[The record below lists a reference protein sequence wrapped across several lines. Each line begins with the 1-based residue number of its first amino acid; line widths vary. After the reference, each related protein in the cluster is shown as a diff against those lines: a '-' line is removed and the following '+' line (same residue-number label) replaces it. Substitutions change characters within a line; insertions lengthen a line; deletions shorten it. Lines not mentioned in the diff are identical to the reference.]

1 MNWTTPQDIRERWI
15 GDDVPDNDQLLRA
28 LIQDAEAIILSTYPA
43 IQARVTAGK
52 LSAAIITF
60 VTTRMVTRVLR
71 NPDNATYSSQ
81 TTGPFTSAKNV
92 GDVDLWMTPDE
103 EEMLSPIVP
112 GKAFSVDLAPYAGI
126 GIGNLIMTGNG
137 YEEGAPYLPPLHQPG
152 CGCESCGYSRGTLNN
167 LPYPYTELED

>member
-1 MNWTTPQDIRERWI
+1 MNWTSPQDIRERWI

-43 IQARVTAGK
+43 IQTRVTSGA
-52 LSAAIITF
+52 LSSSVITF
-60 VTTRMVTRVLR
+60 VTSRMVIRVLR

-92 GDVDLWMTPDE
+92 GNVDLWMTADE

-112 GKAFSVDLAPYAGI
+112 GKAYSIDLAPNMGPGWGEY
-126 GIGNLIMTGNG
+126 IMTGNG
-137 YEEGAPYLPPLHQPG
+137 YTEGEPVLEPLHAEG
-152 CGCESCGYSRGTLNN
+152 CGCNYCYTRGSLNN
-167 LPYPYTELED
+167 LPYPLNGVDF